1 MKKFFAL
8 PLSLVVVAVA
18 CGKSGAPD
26 AASPAASAEP
36 PATQTDTPETPSSD
50 TAEAGAEK
58 NDKTDDKDKPAEKK
72 DLTGCEKHFVE
83 FDKLLST
90 ATYTC
95 KKDTDCGCFDVQVSR
110 TPGSEC
116 GGVVEKSLAKKL
128 DAIAKAAK
136 KESCAT
142 SAMCEAWTCD
152 PVCDSGQCR
161 KTPKKK

>member
-1 MKKFFAL
+1 MKKFFVF
-8 PLSLVVVAVA
+8 PLSLVVAAAA
-18 CGKSGAPD
+18 CGKSGTPD
-26 AASPAASAEP
+26 AAGPAASAEP
-36 PATQTDTPETPSSD
+36 PAAETPETPAAETPEPDEKAEETTDSS
-50 TAEAGAEK
+50 EK
-58 NDKTDDKDKPAEKK
+58 PVEKK
-72 DLTGCEKHFVE
+72 DLTGCEKHFAE

-90 ATYTC
+90 ATYSC

-116 GGVVEKSLAKKL
+116 GGVVEKTLSKKL
-128 DAIAKAAK
+128 EAISKAAK